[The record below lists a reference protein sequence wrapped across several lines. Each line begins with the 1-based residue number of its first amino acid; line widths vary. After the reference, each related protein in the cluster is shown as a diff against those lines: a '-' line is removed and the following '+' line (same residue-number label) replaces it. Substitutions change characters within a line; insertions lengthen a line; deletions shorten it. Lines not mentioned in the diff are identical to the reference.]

1 MGVAVD
7 GECGMNVCSVWWV
20 RLLSLSWLGM
30 VAVADAAP
38 GNALRDLDRYVEQA
52 LVDWQVP
59 GAAIGVVQDGKVIYA
74 RGFGQ
79 RQVGAKP
86 RVDERTLFQ
95 IGSMTK
101 AFTAA
106 AIGLLVDEGRLKWDD
121 RVIDHLPWFQLSD
134 GWLTEHV
141 TIRDL
146 LAHRTGIESTM
157 MVVTLLDAKE
167 IVRRARYV
175 EPTAEFRH
183 QYLYSNLMYGV
194 AGQVIEAVT
203 GQPWGDFVKRRLLE
217 PLEMQASGTSPYQFW
232 DDAYVAPSF
241 HGVPSAGAVVNA
253 SSARSNNVAMPHWL
267 TPEGV
272 RVIPWQSYDN
282 AAAGGAIV
290 SNLTDMLQWLRMQ
303 LEQGRAGGVQI
314 LRPDTVAEMHA
325 PQMLIANPPD
335 PIWAA
340 VQRVS
345 PTTDRPSYALGWFH
359 NNYRGHEYVSHSGG
373 ILGFPA
379 FGAMLPERRIGVI
392 VLANSFG
399 RGNLAAF
406 NRLISFR
413 VFDALLGLPRHDWSA
428 DLLRVVEQREQEAA
442 VAAREQA
449 GQRLPNTSPSLP
461 LTDYVGE
468 YQNPQVGRV
477 HIELADG
484 QLQLR
489 VPGAFLGRLEH
500 WHLDTFR
507 MIWTGGMAGHASFAT
522 FKIDPRGHAVTLDA
536 GRLFGGELQR
546 VESGN

>member
-1 MGVAVD
+1 MKSFVVRA
-7 GECGMNVCSVWWV
+7 MRWLSVP
-20 RLLSLSWLGM
+20 LFCM
-30 VAVADAAP
+30 ATVAVAAP
-38 GNALRDLDRYVEQA
+38 SSALRDLDRYVEKA

-74 RGFGQ
+74 RGFGN
-79 RQVGAKP
+79 RQLDTAP

-106 AIGLLVDEGRLKWDD
+106 AIGLLVDEGKLKWDD
-121 RVIDHLPWFQLSD
+121 RVIDHLPAFQLSD

-203 GQPWGDFVKRRLLE
+203 GKPWGDFVKQRLLQ
-217 PLEMQASGTSPYQFW
+217 PLGMQASGTSPYQFW
-232 DDAYVAPSF
+232 DEAYVAPSF
-241 HGVPSAGAVVNA
+241 HGVPSAGRVVNA
-253 SSARSNNVAMPHWL
+253 SSARNDNVAMPHWL
-267 TPEGV
+267 TPDGA

-290 SNLTDMLQWLRMQ
+290 SNLTDMLQWLRVQ
-303 LEQGRAGGVQI
+303 LEGGRLGDVQI
-314 LRPDTVAEMHA
+314 FRPETVTEMHA
-325 PQMLIANPPD
+325 PQMLIMNPPD

-345 PTTDRPSYALGWFH
+345 PSSDRPSYALGWFH
-359 NNYRGHEYVSHSGG
+359 NNYRGYQYVSHSGG
-373 ILGFPA
+373 ILGFPS

-406 NRLISFR
+406 NRLVSFR
-413 VFDALLGLPRHDWSA
+413 VFDALLGQPKHDWSA
-428 DLLRVVEQREQEAA
+428 DLLRVVEQREQEAE
-442 VAAREQA
+442 VAARKQDE
-449 GQRLPNTSPSLP
+449 QRLPNTSPSLP
-461 LTDYVGE
+461 LKNYVGE

-477 HIELADG
+477 RIELDG
-484 QLQLR
+484 EQLLLR

-507 MIWTGGMAGHASFAT
+507 MVWTGGMEGNKSFAT
-522 FKIDPRGHAVTLDA
+522 FKIDPRGRATVLDA

-546 VESGN
+546 VEGGG

>member
-1 MGVAVD
+1 MKAAMSGL
-7 GECGMNVCSVWWV
+7 M
-20 RLLSLSWLGM
+20 RLLVAYLLCVGST
-30 VAVADAAP
+30 AVAAA
-38 GNALRDLDRYVEQA
+38 NALSGLDRYVEQA

-74 RGFGQ
+74 RGFGR
-79 RQVGAKP
+79 RQVDAEP
-86 RVDERTLFQ
+86 RVDEQTLFQ

-106 AIGLLVDEGRLKWDD
+106 AVGLLVDEGRLKWDD

-134 GWLTEHV
+134 GWLTQHV

-167 IVRRARYV
+167 VVRRARYV

-194 AGQVIEAVT
+194 AGQVIEAVS
-203 GQPWGDFVKRRLLE
+203 GQSWQDFVERRLLR
-217 PLEMQASGTSPYQFW
+217 PLGMRASGTSPYQFW
-232 DDAYVAPSF
+232 DRSYVAPSF
-241 HGVPSAGAVVNA
+241 HGVPSAGRVVNA
-253 SSARSNNVAMPHWL
+253 TSARIDNVAMPHWL
-267 TPEGV
+267 TADGV

-290 SNLTDMLQWLRMQ
+290 SNLTDMLQWLRVQ
-303 LEQGRAGGVQI
+303 LEGGRLNGIKV
-314 LRPDTVAEMHA
+314 LRPETVAEMHA
-325 PQMLIANPPD
+325 PQMLIMNPSD
-335 PIWAA
+335 PIWTA

-345 PTTDRPSYALGWFH
+345 PATGRPSYALGWFH
-359 NNYRGHEYVSHSGG
+359 NNYRGYDYISHSGG

-379 FGAMLPERRIGVI
+379 FGAMLPERRVGVI

-413 VFDALLGLPRHDWSA
+413 VFDALLGQPEHDWSA
-428 DLLRVVEQREQEAA
+428 DLLRVVAQREREAE
-442 VAAREQA
+442 VAARNQDD
-449 GQRLPNTSPSLP
+449 QRLKNTSPSLP
-461 LTDYVGE
+461 LNGYVGE
-468 YQNPQVGRV
+468 YRNAEVGRV
-477 HIELADG
+477 RIELEEG
-484 QLQLR
+484 QLVLR

-500 WHLDTFR
+500 WQVDTFR
-507 MIWTGGMAGHASFAT
+507 MIWTGGMEGNKSFAS
-522 FKIDPRGHAVTLDA
+522 FKIDPRGRAVSLDA
-536 GRLFGGELQR
+536 GRLFGGELLR
-546 VESGN
+546 VED